1 MKNMKETAKDTQK
14 ETQKEEYLRDFE
26 MEDEIRKWF
35 FNRLNQLL
43 AVDNYSIRTFS
54 QLTGVSSNTINNLIY
69 NKSIPS
75 LRTVFKI
82 CSGFG
87 ISVSDFFSDIP
98 FTEIRVVTEEEYCI
112 VIEYRTTKPDNKYR
126 LLYTWAKLNGKE
138 PEDIL
143 HPKKQ

>member
-1 MKNMKETAKDTQK
+1 MTNMKETAKGTMK
-14 ETQKEEYLRDFE
+14 ETQTEENLKYVE

-35 FNRLNQLL
+35 FERLTRLL
-43 AVDNYSIRTFS
+43 AVDDYSIQTFS
-54 QLTGVSSNTINNLIY
+54 QITGVPSNTLNSLIY
-69 NKSIPS
+69 KKSIPS
-75 LRTVFKI
+75 LVTIWKI

-87 ISVSDFFSDIP
+87 ISISDFFSDIP
-98 FTEIRVVTEEEYCI
+98 FSEIRVVTEEEYCI

-126 LLYTWAKLNGKE
+126 LLYTWAKLNGKK